1 VFLTLTC
8 HPHACLDSVEFLLL
22 SSFFGLFSIFPFF
35 LLLIQ
40 ITWIASPGEKE
51 KKKTQVENTEASCPV
66 MDNQEH
72 WALTMPIVGCFGEA
86 SRE

>member
-1 VFLTLTC
+1 VSGQCRISPAEL
-8 HPHACLDSVEFLLL
+8 FLLVY
-22 SSFFGLFSIFPFF
+22 FLFSLFF

-72 WALTMPIVGCFGEA
+72 WALTMPKVGCFGEA